1 MRTTSCEM
9 LPKLLGFPQYDEEE
23 QEVVVTVTKIRKY
36 ARDFQFEKKN
46 GNNYD
51 ESMYMYDGKPCSP
64 RLSVE

>member
-1 MRTTSCEM
+1 MRTTSWEM

-51 ESMYMYDGKPCSP
+51 ESM
-64 RLSVE
+64 